1 MKKSAAWVMG
11 TLATYQKKIDD
22 LKQNV
27 KNPVVLLPGIHNLW
41 ENDHV
46 ESIQEGV
53 HEGK

>member
-1 MKKSAAWVMG
+1 MVETSGGSMMV
-11 TLATYQKKIDD
+11 